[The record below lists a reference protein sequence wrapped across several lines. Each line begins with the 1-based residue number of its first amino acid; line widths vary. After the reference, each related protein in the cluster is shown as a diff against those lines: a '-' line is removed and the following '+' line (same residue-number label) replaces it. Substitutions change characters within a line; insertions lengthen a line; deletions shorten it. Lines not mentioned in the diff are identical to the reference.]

1 VIGLTNTCPNCG
13 SIAEIERMGDEEI
26 LKCSTCGYE
35 RSDERRDTV
44 EKKLV
49 AGSLVLAIIL
59 LFILWYTSQSLIAHV

>member
-1 VIGLTNTCPNCG
+1 MTNTCPNCG

-35 RSDERRDTV
+35 RSLTREEILPV

-49 AGSLVLAIIL
+49 AGSLVLAVIL
-59 LFILWYTSQSLIAHV
+59 LFILWYISQALIAHV